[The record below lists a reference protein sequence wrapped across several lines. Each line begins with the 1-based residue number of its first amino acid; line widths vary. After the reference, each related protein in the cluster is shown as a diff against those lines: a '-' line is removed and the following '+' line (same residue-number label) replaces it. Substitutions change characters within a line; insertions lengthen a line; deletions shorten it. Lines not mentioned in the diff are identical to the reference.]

1 MKSGRPTP
9 IPTPIKAALLAVFLL
24 LAGALPAE
32 ASSGLVLAAAK
43 PWHYWIAFVL
53 TASVLGLF
61 AMLGLGYVVRVTMQK
76 YGIKIGHRS
85 GG

>member
-1 MKSGRPTP
+1 MKSGL
-9 IPTPIKAALLAVFLL
+9 PTPIKVALLTVFIL
-24 LAGALPAE
+24 LAGAGPAS

-43 PWHYWIAFVL
+43 PWHYWISFVL

-61 AMLGLGYVVRVTMQK
+61 GMLGLGYVVRVTMQK